1 MSVRVGV
8 IGVGMIGQDH
18 IRRITQ
24 VLTGGSV
31 TAVNDVDAARAGQVA
46 AGLPG
51 AVTHAT
57 AQDLI
62 ADANVDA
69 VLVASWGP
77 AHEEQV
83 VAAIAAGK
91 PVFCEKPLAPSSA
104 ACQRI
109 MDAEIAAGR
118 RLVQVGFMRRYDA
131 GYRAMKAA
139 LEDGGIGAPLLMHC
153 AHRNP
158 SVPDYFTT
166 DMIISDSAVH
176 EIDIVRWLFG
186 EEIVAASVLTPRR
199 SGHAPEGL
207 QDPLILVLEMSGGA
221 LVDDELF
228 VSARY
233 GYDVRGEVVCET
245 GTVALADVSEV
256 TVRTQNRHSGRVP
269 VDWRDRF
276 IRAYDTELQEWLDA
290 VAAGHIHRPDLLG
303 RLRRRR
309 GHGRRPRGAPHRP
322 AHRGFHARTSGV
334 LRQMRIALD
343 PYMFRRVPLADLP
356 ALVADLGY
364 SWIELSP
371 RDDFMPFFL
380 HPRADQAQIAAF
392 SRALHAAGVQ
402 VASVL
407 PLYRWSGPDEDERQA
422 AVRYWKRAIQIT
434 ADLGVDTM
442 NSEFNGRPEAAAAS
456 EAQFWRSME
465 ELLPVFEREG
475 VRLVLEPH
483 PDDFI
488 EDGRAAVD
496 LIRGIDKDW
505 VSFLYCAP
513 HTFHQGGD
521 IEGIMKYAG
530 PLLTHLHIADSFDHR
545 ACSGLR
551 YIVNPP
557 GSAARIHQHLDIG
570 QGEVDWDVFFR
581 TLAEVNFDG
590 IATVCVFAWEER
602 ARESSAHNLEQIRQY
617 LAKHGG
623 TVM

>member
-1 MSVRVGV
+1 MNVRVGV

-31 TAVNDVDAARAGQVA
+31 TAVNDVDTARAGQVA
-46 AGLPG
+46 AVLPG
-51 AVTHAT
+51 VGQHRASVHAT

-62 ADANVDA
+62 ADGNVDA

-109 MDAEIAAGR
+109 MDAEMAAGR

-139 LEDGGIGAPLLMHC
+139 LDGAGPDGAGPDGHGLGAPLLMHC

-158 SVPDYFTT
+158 SVPDYGFTT

-199 SGHAPEGL
+199 SGHAPDGL
-207 QDPLILVLEMSGGA
+207 QDPLMLLLETASGA

-290 VAAGHIHRPDLLG
+290 VAAGTSTGPTSWD
-303 RLRRRR
+303 
-309 GHGRRPRGAPHRP
+309 
-322 AHRGFHARTSGV
+322 GF
-334 LRQMRIALD
+334 
-343 PYMFRRVPLADLP
+343 
-356 ALVADLGY
+356 
-364 SWIELSP
+364 
-371 RDDFMPFFL
+371 
-380 HPRADQAQIAAF
+380 
-392 SRALHAAGVQ
+392 
-402 VASVL
+402 
-407 PLYRWSGPDEDERQA
+407 
-422 AVRYWKRAIQIT
+422 
-434 ADLGVDTM
+434 
-442 NSEFNGRPEAAAAS
+442 AAAAVTDAALDALRTGQRTEVS
-456 EAQFWRSME
+456 
-465 ELLPVFEREG
+465 LPERPE
-475 VRLVLEPH
+475 
-483 PDDFI
+483 F
-488 EDGRAAVD
+488 
-496 LIRGIDKDW
+496 
-505 VSFLYCAP
+505 
-513 HTFHQGGD
+513 
-521 IEGIMKYAG
+521 YA
-530 PLLTHLHIADSFDHR
+530 
-545 ACSGLR
+545 
-551 YIVNPP
+551 
-557 GSAARIHQHLDIG
+557 
-570 QGEVDWDVFFR
+570 
-581 TLAEVNFDG
+581 
-590 IATVCVFAWEER
+590 
-602 ARESSAHNLEQIRQY
+602 
-617 LAKHGG
+617 K
-623 TVM
+623 